1 MKLEYVKEVQNILKT
16 NLKGRPKERSKSEE
30 QKSALENIKLL

>member
-1 MKLEYVKEVQNILKT
+1 MKLEYVKYVYILKT
-16 NLKGRPKERSKSEE
+16 NLKERPKERSKSEE